1 MINFPS
7 VGRKTLLQMISRQ
20 FPEDYDHAGILLNID
35 TKAETILSY
44 ELLLKRIFQRKQQL
58 LGKKGIRSSDR
69 VVLASDNAE
78 TLRKVLR
85 CKVCLENQVAVFLE
99 PCQHVCTCG
108 PCAALLDLCP
118 VCRQPI
124 QERREIFLS

>member
-1 MINFPS
+1 
-7 VGRKTLLQMISRQ
+7 MISRQ
-20 FPEDYDHAGILLNID
+20 FPEDYEHAGFLLDID
-35 TKAETILSY
+35 TRPEAILSY
-44 ELLLKRIFQRKQQL
+44 ELLLKRIFERKQRL
-58 LGKKGIRSSDR
+58 EEEEGIRSNDR
-69 VVLASDNAE
+69 VVLASGNAG

-85 CKVCLENQVAVFLE
+85 CKVCLDNQVAVFLE

-108 PCAALLDLCP
+108 PCAALLDQCP